1 MRTTL
6 NRPSKQAGFTLA
18 DSAIALSI
26 MSCVLLLLVPVFMH
40 GDSVRDAHDRRN
52 AQALCSICFEA
63 QRAGVNFVT
72 SGEVDSTLQNLLRG
86 GQASSGR
93 SFKAAGM
100 TGEEASAAAKYLR
113 VESGNLIV
121 SLAAGS

>member
-18 DSAIALSI
+18 QSAIALAI
-26 MSCVLLLLVPVFMH
+26 MSCVLLLLVPVFLH
-40 GDSVRDAHDRRN
+40 GDGVREAHDRRN

-63 QRAGVNFVT
+63 QRAGVNFVAG
-72 SGEVDSTLQNLLRG
+72 GEVDATLQNLLRG

-93 SFKAAGM
+93 SFKAAGI
-100 TGEEASAAAKYLR
+100 TGEEAFAAAKYLR
-113 VESGNLIV
+113 VESGSLIV
-121 SLAAGS
+121 SLTAGS